1 MNKKGKC
8 LGGKKRMFLLD
19 IKILL
24 ILILGVFR
32 ITRLFV
38 YDRITLFLRKP
49 FVEEIYL
56 ENESG
61 EGYYEVIYKGN
72 SVSQAIGYLLSCPWC
87 MGIWVSVCVV
97 IAYWLWP
104 IVVFPILIV
113 FAIAGGAALLD
124 TWAES
129 K

>member
-1 MNKKGKC
+1 
-8 LGGKKRMFLLD
+8 MFLLD